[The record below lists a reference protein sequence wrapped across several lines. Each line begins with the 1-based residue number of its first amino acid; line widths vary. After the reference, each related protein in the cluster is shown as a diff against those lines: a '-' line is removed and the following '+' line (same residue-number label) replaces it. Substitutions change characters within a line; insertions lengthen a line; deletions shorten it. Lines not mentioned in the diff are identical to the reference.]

1 MMKKYILGIILSV
14 SVMNIVLSQGP
25 VAHATTT
32 DSVVT
37 TTAEDN
43 GSAITTVSN
52 STTNTEKETTSSNK
66 AEFVQNT
73 LPQTGVE
80 ANYSGLYFSIAG
92 FFLLLAFFTSSSKL
106 FKRNN
111 VSDKQKK

>member
-1 MMKKYILGIILSV
+1 MKKYILGIILSV
-14 SVMNIVLSQGP
+14 FVMNIVLSQGP

-32 DSVVT
+32 DNQVKATSVT
-37 TTAEDN
+37 N

-52 STTNTEKETTSSNK
+52 STTNTKKESASSNK

-80 ANYSGLYFSIAG
+80 ANHSGLYFSIAG
-92 FFLLLAFFTSSSKL
+92 FFLLLAFFTSRSKL
-106 FKRNN
+106 SKRNN

>member
-14 SVMNIVLSQGP
+14 FVMNVVLSQGP

-32 DSVVT
+32 DNQVKTTVV
-37 TTAEDN
+37 AN
-43 GSAITTVSN
+43 GSANT
-52 STTNTEKETTSSNK
+52 TTNTKKETASSNK

-80 ANYSGLYFSIAG
+80 ANYSGIYFSIAG
-92 FFLLLAFFTSSSKL
+92 FFLLLAFFTSRSKL